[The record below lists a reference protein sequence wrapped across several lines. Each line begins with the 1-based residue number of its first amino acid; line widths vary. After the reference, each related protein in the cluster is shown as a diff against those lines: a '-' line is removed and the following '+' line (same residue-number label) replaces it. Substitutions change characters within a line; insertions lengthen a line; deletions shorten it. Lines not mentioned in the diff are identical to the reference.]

1 MYNYTSKSVGNPR
14 SFLII
19 LKKRRGFILKT
30 KKDFVL
36 LITFALFMNW
46 LLNNFS
52 IFTGL
57 TSSFFGLLIPIILGS
72 AFAFIVNVPM
82 VKIEQGL
89 SRFPKLNKFRRV
101 LAMVLAFCLIFGM
114 IGLIL
119 ILVLPDFI
127 STINAFIKAAP
138 KLLTKLNILL
148 NAYKLDY
155 PQLNMLTLDI
165 SWNTISAQA
174 ISWLQ
179 SFGKTFLTSALVL
192 LSGTLGGVVNFF
204 IALVFAIYVLTSK
217 DTLKAQVKR
226 LIVNLCPKK
235 ADSILYVSRK
245 TATIFN
251 NFILGAT
258 IEACILGGIV
268 FITMLIFKMPFTL
281 TISVLI
287 GAFSLIPIF
296 GAFIALAIGFVLIAS
311 VNLVQALWFVI
322 LILVIQQLEGN
333 LIYPRVVG
341 NSVGLPGIW
350 VFVSVT
356 LGGAFFGLLGMLL
369 MVPITSVIYTLTKEY
384 IVKKETE

>member
-1 MYNYTSKSVGNPR
+1 M
-14 SFLII
+14 
-19 LKKRRGFILKT
+19 KT

-57 TSSFFGLLIPIILGS
+57 TSSFISILMPIILGS

-101 LAMVLAFCLIFGM
+101 LAMVLSFCLIFGV

-165 SWNTISAQA
+165 SWGTVSEKA

-179 SFGKTFLTSALVL
+179 SFGKTFITSALVL
-192 LSGTLGGVVNFF
+192 VSGTLGGVINFF

-217 DTLKAQVKR
+217 DTLKDQGKR
-226 LIVNLCPKK
+226 VIVNLLPEKS
-235 ADSILYVSRK
+235 DSILYVLTKIS
-245 TATIFN
+245 TIFN
-251 NFILGAT
+251 NFFLGAT

-322 LILVIQQLEGN
+322 LILIIQQIEGN

-356 LGGAFFGLLGMLL
+356 LGGAFFGLIGMLL
-369 MVPITSVIYTLTKEY
+369 MVPINSVIYALLKEY
-384 IVKKETE
+384 IATKDRN